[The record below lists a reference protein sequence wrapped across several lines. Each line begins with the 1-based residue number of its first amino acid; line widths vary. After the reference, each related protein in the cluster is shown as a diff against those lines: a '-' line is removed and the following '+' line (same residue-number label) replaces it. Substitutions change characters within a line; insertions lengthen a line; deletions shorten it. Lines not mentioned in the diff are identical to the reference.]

1 MSKITITIDNQQIL
15 VENGITVL
23 EAARE
28 AGIEI
33 PTLCYHPDLS
43 LAGSCRVCMVED
55 INSHR
60 LLASCVTPVTD
71 GMQISTRSAAARRAR
86 KLNVELLLANHPND
100 CLGCGR
106 SGSCELQK
114 LAADMGIDRKGVD
127 RFAGQK
133 RKRAVVDQGYS
144 LKRDPNK
151 CILCG
156 RCVRVCEE
164 VQGVMALDFA
174 GRGFDAI
181 VTTAFDLP
189 YSEINCAECGQCSV
203 VCPVG
208 AITEI
213 SEIDRVWA
221 ALDDPDKFVVVQT
234 APSIQVSIGEEFGLE
249 PGTIVTG
256 KLIAALKRLG
266 FDKVFSTEFSADL
279 TILEEGYEFI
289 NKITNSQKL
298 PHITSCCPGW
308 VKFAEC
314 NYPDLLDYL
323 STAKSPQQMFSTIV
337 KTYYARQIG
346 VDPASIF
353 TVSVMPCTAKKF
365 EKARAEHR
373 DSGFQDTDAVLTTR
387 ELARMIKELGLD
399 FINLEDAEYDQIM
412 GEVSGAAT
420 IFGTTGG
427 VTEAA
432 LRTVKEV
439 LAGEGLDR
447 LDLGLMGTR
456 EAQVEIAGRTYNVA
470 VVSGLSNAAKLL
482 DEIRA
487 GESKYDW
494 IEVMA
499 CPHGC
504 IGGGG
509 QPIPGS
515 FDTKA
520 RRAKGLAN
528 IDQAKQIRK
537 SHQNPDVIRLYEEFL
552 GEPLGSISHELL
564 HTSYQARDVR

>member
-1 MSKITITIDNQQIL
+1 MSKITITIDNQQIQ

-266 FDKVFSTEFSADL
+266 FDKVFST
-279 TILEEGYEFI
+279 
-289 NKITNSQKL
+289 
-298 PHITSCCPGW
+298 
-308 VKFAEC
+308 
-314 NYPDLLDYL
+314 
-323 STAKSPQQMFSTIV
+323 
-337 KTYYARQIG
+337 
-346 VDPASIF
+346 
-353 TVSVMPCTAKKF
+353 
-365 EKARAEHR
+365 
-373 DSGFQDTDAVLTTR
+373 
-387 ELARMIKELGLD
+387 
-399 FINLEDAEYDQIM
+399 
-412 GEVSGAAT
+412 
-420 IFGTTGG
+420 
-427 VTEAA
+427 
-432 LRTVKEV
+432 
-439 LAGEGLDR
+439 
-447 LDLGLMGTR
+447 
-456 EAQVEIAGRTYNVA
+456 
-470 VVSGLSNAAKLL
+470 
-482 DEIRA
+482 
-487 GESKYDW
+487 
-494 IEVMA
+494 
-499 CPHGC
+499 
-504 IGGGG
+504 
-509 QPIPGS
+509 
-515 FDTKA
+515 
-520 RRAKGLAN
+520 
-528 IDQAKQIRK
+528 
-537 SHQNPDVIRLYEEFL
+537 
-552 GEPLGSISHELL
+552 
-564 HTSYQARDVR
+564 